1 MIIETETSTL
11 ELLHGNCLEL
21 MQHIPKGSA
30 DLILTDLPYGITNA
44 AWDKRLPFD
53 KLWNLYNT
61 ILKDN
66 GVAVLFAIQ
75 PFTARLIN
83 SNLAA
88 YRYSWYWLKANA
100 TGAAYAR
107 YQPMR
112 RIEEICVFYRKK
124 GTYNPQGLMPLGKP
138 IKKRGSES
146 TLYRRNLNK
155 VHVQRY
161 THWPAN
167 VLEFKKDGK
176 IHPTQKPVELLEYL
190 VKTYTN
196 ENETI
201 LDSCMGSG
209 STGMAVKNVGG
220 GRKFIG
226 IEKDDYFFNKACEWL
241 SDDEKPMNDNTIGL
255 IL

>member
-1 MIIETETSTL
+1 MKIKTDTSTL
-11 ELLHGNCLEL
+11 ELLHGDCLEL
-21 MQHIPKGSA
+21 MQNIPENSV
-30 DLILTDLPYGITNA
+30 DLILTDLPYGVTAA

-53 KLWNLYNT
+53 KLWDLYNT

-83 SNLAA
+83 SNLDA
-88 YRYSWYWLKANA
+88 YRYSWYWLKTNV

-112 RIEEICVFYRKK
+112 RIEEICVFYRRK
-124 GTYNPQGLMPLGKP
+124 GTYNPQGLIPLRKF
-138 IKKRGSES
+138 IKKKGSET

-155 VHVQRY
+155 AHVQRY
-161 THWPAN
+161 THWPVN

-176 IHPTQKPVELLEYL
+176 IHSTQKPVELLEYL

-209 STGMAVKNVGG
+209 STGMAVKRAGG

-226 IEKDDYFFNKACEWL
+226 IEKDDYFFEKACKWL
-241 SDDEKPMNDNTIGL
+241 ADDGKNDE
-255 IL
+255 

>member
-1 MIIETETSTL
+1 MIFKTETSTL
-11 ELLHGNCLEL
+11 ELFHGDCLEL
-21 MQHIPKGSA
+21 MRHIPENSV

-44 AWDKRLPFD
+44 PWDKRLPLD
-53 KLWNLYNT
+53 KLWELYNAV
-61 ILKDN
+61 LKDN
-66 GVAVLFAIQ
+66 GIVALFAIQ
-75 PFTARLIN
+75 PFTTQLIN

-88 YRYSWYWLKANA
+88 YRYSWYWLKQRA

-124 GTYNPQGLMPLGKP
+124 GTYNPQGLVPLEKLT
-138 IKKRGSES
+138 IRRGSTS
-146 TLYRRNLNK
+146 ILFKRNLNNVYVPK
-155 VHVQRY
+155 Y
-161 THWPAN
+161 THWPVN
-167 VLEFKKDGK
+167 VLEFKKDGE
-176 IHPTQKPVELLEYL
+176 IHSAQKPLGLLEYL

-209 STGMAVKNVGG
+209 STGMAVRRAGG

-226 IEKDDYFFNKACEWL
+226 IEKDDCFLKKAYEWL
-241 SDDEKPMNDNTIGL
+241 VAQEKPTNDIMGL
-255 IL
+255 SL

>member
-1 MIIETETSTL
+1 MKIETDTSSL
-11 ELLHGNCLEL
+11 ELLHGDCLEL
-21 MQHIPKGSA
+21 MQHIPENSI
-30 DLILTDLPYGITNA
+30 DLILTDLPYGITAA

-53 KLWNLYNT
+53 RLWELYNKL
-61 ILKDN
+61 LKVD

-88 YRYSWYWLKANA
+88 YRYSWYWLKPHV

-124 GTYNPQGLMPLGKP
+124 GTYNPQGLISLGKP
-138 IKKRGSES
+138 IKKRGSKS
-146 TLYRRNLNK
+146 TLFGRNLNN
-155 VHVQRY
+155 VYFQRY
-161 THWPAN
+161 THWPVN

-176 IHPTQKPVELLEYL
+176 IHPAQKPLELLEYL

-209 STGMAVKNVGG
+209 STGMAVKSVGG

-226 IEKDDYFFNKACEWL
+226 IEKDDHFFSKACEWL
-241 SDDEKPMNDNTIGL
+241 ADTRNTNE
-255 IL
+255 